1 MVTNHSLKSSIIS
14 LLNEGAKTLAELRA
28 ATQVSLPTLRL
39 ALQELSDN
47 GWVGPVGQSSP
58 TGGRRATLYG
68 LNGDTHLVIGVH
80 LEIPALNMIV
90 SSLDGEIIDRIHQE
104 DQEELLPDDAIRK
117 IILYVKQV
125 LDAYPDRKLL
135 GLGLATPGFI
145 DLASGKILFSLRA
158 PQWQNFPLK
167 ARLER
172 ELCLPVIIEND
183 VDCMAIAELTHAELP
198 DVSDILYL
206 GFTEGVKVSMIMGGQ
221 LVKGPFGNAGMIGRA
236 TSSPDE
242 SPEIASLSSI
252 CRAFDQ
258 CLSTLPDPG
267 KTLIAIASLSDRS
280 AKFKAILNAIGTE
293 EICENIV
300 INVIDTIA
308 EEISKLIRFLHSEL
322 LIIGGAL
329 SHLPPN
335 LQAYMENKVRKGLPS
350 FINNHLLVRYARMV
364 GVRVAA
370 TGVVHQFIERYEI
383 N

>member
-1 MVTNHSLKSSIIS
+1 MVNNHSLKSSIIS
-14 LLNEGAKTLAELRA
+14 LLHEGAKTLAELRA
-28 ATQVSLPTLRL
+28 ATEVSLPTLRL
-39 ALQELSDN
+39 ALQELLDD
-47 GWVGPVGQSSP
+47 GWIVPVGQSSP

-68 LNGDTHLVIGVH
+68 LNANTHLVIGVH

-90 SSLDGEIIDRIHQE
+90 SSLDGKIIDRIHQE
-104 DQEELLPDDAIRK
+104 DQKELVPDDAIRK
-117 IILYVKQV
+117 IILYVQQIQ
-125 LDAYPDRKLL
+125 DAYPDRKIL
-135 GLGLATPGFI
+135 GLGLATPGFL
-145 DLASGKILFSLRA
+145 DLATGKILFSLRA
-158 PQWQNFPLK
+158 PHFQNFPLK

-172 ELCLPVIIEND
+172 ELNLPVIIEND
-183 VDCMAIAELTHAELP
+183 VDCMAIAELTHTDLP
-198 DVSDILYL
+198 DVSHILYL

-221 LVKGPFGNAGMIGRA
+221 LIKGPYGNAGMIGRA
-236 TSSPDE
+236 TVSPHE
-242 SPEIASLSSI
+242 SPEIASLSSV
-252 CRAFDQ
+252 CRAFDK
-258 CLSTLPDPG
+258 CLSTLPDPS
-267 KTLIAIASLSDRS
+267 KTLLTIASLSDRS
-280 AKFKAILNAIGTE
+280 AKFKAILNAIETE

-300 INVIDTIA
+300 TDVIDTIS

-335 LQAYMENKVRKGLPS
+335 MQAYMENKVRKGLPS